1 MQIQVSQ
8 SFEENI
14 KKYVLIDN
22 KIKSAKAAIK
32 ELEKE
37 KKNAS
42 MYILKYIKINNLEE
56 APINLSDGKIKYSV
70 TNRLVTVN
78 KDYIQNRL
86 ELYKNIH
93 QASKNMGRCLDELL
107 YEYKTDQLEIE
118 KPIELIIIP
127 QKGSK
132 EEELHD

>member
-70 TNRLVTVN
+70 TNRLVAVN

-86 ELYKNIH
+86 ELYFN
-93 QASKNMGRCLDELL
+93 SKSKAAEII
-107 YEYKTDQLEIE
+107 EFIYKDRESTQQETI
-118 KPIELIIIP
+118 KRT
-127 QKGSK
+127 KAK
-132 EEELHD
+132 T

>member
-1 MQIQVSQ
+1 MS
-8 SFEENI
+8 
-14 KKYVLIDN
+14 KLL
-22 KIKSAKAAIK
+22 
-32 ELEKE
+32 ELFKRRIW
-37 KKNAS
+37 KT
-42 MYILKYIKINNLEE
+42 NL
-56 APINLSDGKIKYSV
+56 D
-70 TNRLVTVN
+70 
-78 KDYIQNRL
+78 DQNRL